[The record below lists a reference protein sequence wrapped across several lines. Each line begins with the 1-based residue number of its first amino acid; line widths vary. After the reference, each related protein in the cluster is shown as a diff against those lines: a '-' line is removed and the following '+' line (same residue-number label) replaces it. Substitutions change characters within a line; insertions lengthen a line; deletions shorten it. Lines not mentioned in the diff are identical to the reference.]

1 MSAGTTEWVGTVEE
15 RDARLD
21 LLEAWKMMRRT
32 REGEANR
39 TDTEQGSEKADGSPE
54 HGETES
60 LPMIGVNT
68 HPVPNLWRAKGSPA
82 NAGHRCA

>member
-39 TDTEQGSEKADGSPE
+39 TDTASRGARRRMDR
-54 HGETES
+54 
-60 LPMIGVNT
+60 
-68 HPVPNLWRAKGSPA
+68 PNMGKQ
-82 NAGHRCA
+82 NHCQ